1 MIGGMSFHAI
11 GMGIG
16 LATVLGVSAADP
28 FSEGV
33 RPTDPLT
40 PAEQQKTFQLPE
52 GFKIELVAAEPD
64 IQKPMNMAFDA
75 KGRLWVSMSR
85 EYPFPA
91 PLDKPARDSIR
102 ILEDFDQNGRAR
114 KITTFVDGLN
124 IPIGMYPYKD
134 GVIAWSIPNIWFFRD
149 TDGDGKADKRE
160 VLYGPFGWER
170 DTHGNQASFR
180 RGFDGWLYAT
190 HGYNNV
196 SNVKARDGS
205 EVRMHSGNT
214 YRMAMDGGH
223 IEQHTYGQV
232 NPFGMCFDPAGNMYT
247 ADCHSAP
254 IYELLRG
261 GYYPSFGKPH
271 DGLGFA
277 PTLMEHSHGSTAICG
292 ALFYADDQWPEEYQN
307 NFFVGNVMTSRVNRD
322 TLIEHG
328 SSKTAREE
336 KDLVSATDP
345 WFRPVD
351 LQLGPDGA
359 LYIADFYNRIIGH
372 YEVPLLHPGRDRDR
386 ARIWKLS
393 YKQPRALPNLAKA
406 DAAGLVAAMGSP
418 NLTQRMIAMNELL
431 DRVGNAAVAP
441 LVAAL
446 SSPANAYQT
455 IHCLWALERL
465 KALPAEALEKSA
477 GHASRDV
484 RTHAMRIL
492 AERKDWTP
500 TERRLAVAGLTDPN
514 ALVRRAAAD
523 ALGQHPSGANIPVLL
538 AARRQVAAEDDH
550 LQHTVRMA
558 LRNQLND
565 ATGYPALNLPTLDPA
580 DAGAIA
586 DVSLGVKTPEAGAFL
601 VNYLKQAPPAEERTA
616 EYLRHATRYASAD
629 RLSELS
635 DLIQQRIPDD
645 LDQQASYFRAIQDG
659 SAQRGQPLPEATRQW
674 GLKLAA
680 NVLDAG
686 ASADEPWRNQPV
698 PSRPASANPWFLQK
712 RNSADGRGDGVF
724 VCSLPPG
731 GEGLTGILRSRS
743 FTVPQRLTF
752 FVAGHDSPPDR
763 PAPGNNLVRLVA
775 TDGTVIR
782 QAAAPRNDLAQRV
795 EWDLSADAGKSAYL
809 EIVDGDTGEAYA
821 WIAAG
826 RFEPAVV
833 PLPGKDP
840 SAISRR
846 LKSAAEMARSL
857 QARELAPRLQ
867 KLLTNEQAEL
877 EARAAAAQAVAF
889 LTPSETRTALASLV
903 GDGSISVKLQNQ
915 ICTALASGDGAQSA
929 AALAEAFK
937 QSPTR
942 VQLKLAQSMSGSV
955 TGSEGLLGMIERGE
969 AAPRLL
975 QDPVVKSKMAALN
988 ADAVKARSEK
998 LVANLPPAEA
1008 SAQKLI
1014 EARLKSYNPAQVQ
1027 PTEGVRIFFRNC
1039 AVCHQ
1044 IDGQGTL
1051 VGPQLDGIGNRG
1063 LERLLEDTL
1072 DPNRNVDINFRAET
1086 IVLKD
1091 SEVVSGLPRR
1101 EEGDLLIFADIAGK
1115 EISIRKADVES
1126 RRPSDI
1132 SLMPSNFGD
1141 ILSEAEMHHLMS
1153 YLLSKGAPAAK

>member
-1 MIGGMSFHAI
+1 MNFHAI

-16 LATVLGVSAADP
+16 LATVLGAYAADP

-33 RPTDPLT
+33 RPTDPVT
-40 PAEQQKTFQLPE
+40 PSEQQKTFKLPE

-75 KGRLWVSMSR
+75 RGRLWVSMSR

-102 ILEDFDQNGRAR
+102 ILEDFDETGRAR

-124 IPIGMYPYKD
+124 IPIGLYPYKD

-160 VLYGPFGWER
+160 VLYGGFGWER

-214 YRMAMDGGH
+214 YRMALDGGH

-232 NPFGMCFDPAGNMYT
+232 NPFGMCFDPAGNMFT

-292 ALFYADDQWPEEYQN
+292 ALFYADDQWPDEYKN

-336 KDLVSATDP
+336 KDLVTTTDP

-372 YEVPLLHPGRDRDR
+372 YEVPLLHPGRDRER

-406 DAAGLVAAMGSP
+406 DAAGLIAGMGSP
-418 NLTQRMIAMNELL
+418 NLTHRMIAMNELL
-431 DRVGNAAVAP
+431 DRVGKAAVAP
-441 LVAAL
+441 LVGAL
-446 SSPANAYQT
+446 SSAANAYQT

-465 KALPAEALEKSA
+465 QALPAESLEKSVS
-477 GHASRDV
+477 HSSRDV
-484 RTHAMRIL
+484 RTHVMRIL
-492 AERKDWTP
+492 SERTDWTP
-500 TERRLAVAGLTDPN
+500 VERRLAVTGLTDKE

-523 ALGQHPSGANIPVLL
+523 AFGQHPSGANIPVLL
-538 AARRQVAAEDDH
+538 AARRQVAADDDH
-550 LQHTVRMA
+550 LRHTVRMA
-558 LRNQLND
+558 LRNQLRD
-565 ATGYPALNLPTLDPA
+565 ATGYPALNIATLERA
-580 DAGAIA
+580 DADAVA

-601 VNYLKQAPPAEERTA
+601 VEYLKRAATDGERTA
-616 EYLRHATRYASAD
+616 EYLRHATRYATSD
-629 RLSELS
+629 RLNELS
-635 DLIQQRIPDD
+635 ELIQQRIPGD
-645 LDQQASYFRAIQDG
+645 LDQQAGYFRAIEEG
-659 SAQRGQPLPEATRQW
+659 SAQRGQPLPESTRQW
-674 GLKLAA
+674 GAQLAA
-680 NVLDAG
+680 QVLDAG
-686 ASADEPWRNQPV
+686 ASSDEPWRNQPV
-698 PSRPASANPWFLQK
+698 PNRPASPNPWFLQK
-712 RNSADGRGDGVF
+712 RNSADGRADGIF
-724 VCSLPPG
+724 LSSLPPG
-731 GEGLTGILRSRS
+731 GEDLTGILRSRP
-743 FTVPQRLTF
+743 FTVPARLSF

-775 TDGTVIR
+775 KEGKVLR
-782 QAAAPRNDLAQRV
+782 QAPAPRNDLAQKI
-795 EWDLSADAGKSAYL
+795 EWDLHAEAGQQAYL

-826 RFEPAVV
+826 RFEPPVV
-833 PLPGKDP
+833 PLPAKDP
-840 SAISRR
+840 SAISKR
-846 LKSAAEMARSL
+846 LKSAAQMVRSL

-867 KLLTNEQAEL
+867 KLLTNEDAEM
-877 EARAAAAQAVAF
+877 EARAAAAQTMAF

-903 GDGSISVKLQNQ
+903 GDGSINAKLQNQ
-915 ICTALASGDGAQSA
+915 ICAALASGDAGQSA
-929 AALAEAFK
+929 AALVEAFK
-937 QSPTR
+937 HSPSR
-942 VQLKLAQSMSGSV
+942 VQLKLAQSMSSSV
-955 TGSEGLLGMIERGE
+955 AGAEGLLGMIERGE
-969 AAPRLL
+969 AAARLL
-975 QDPVVKSKMAALN
+975 QDPVVKNKFGALN
-988 ADAVKARSEK
+988 SEPIRERTDK
-998 LVANLPPAEA
+998 LVANLAPAEA

-1014 EARLKSYNPAQVQ
+1014 EARLKSYNPALVQ

-1063 LERLLEDTL
+1063 LERLLEDVL

-1101 EEGDLLIFADIAGK
+1101 EEGDLLIFADSAGK
-1115 EISIRKADVES
+1115 EISIRKSDVAS

-1141 ILSEAEMHHLMS
+1141 ILSESDLHHLMS
-1153 YLLSKGAPAAK
+1153 YLLSKGIAPSK